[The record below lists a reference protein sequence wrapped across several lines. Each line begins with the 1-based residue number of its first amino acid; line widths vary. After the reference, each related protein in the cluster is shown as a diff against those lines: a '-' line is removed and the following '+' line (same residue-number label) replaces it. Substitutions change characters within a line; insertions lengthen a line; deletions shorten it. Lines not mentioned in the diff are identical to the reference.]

1 MVQAAE
7 SVITVMN
14 KALEP
19 TLFHHSCFS
28 VLQVGTY
35 IQMMDSSKTICI
47 YICVWIKREASACQ
61 LDGYFML

>member
-19 TLFHHSCFS
+19 TLFHHACFS

-35 IQMMDSSKTICI
+35 IQMMDSSKTM
-47 YICVWIKREASACQ
+47 WIKREASACQ